1 MTVTF
6 RGKPACECLAAWLP
20 AYERVLLA
28 RGIIRESIDIMQLIG
43 GAKASAG
50 THSAG
55 GAYDIRQVSDAAIKI
70 AREMG
75 AAAWHRT
82 PAQGFATHQHGV
94 LNGCPH
100 NAPARYQIAALAA
113 GYNGLGRAGRG
124 GPDDGPAPR
133 TLRTWTQ
140 GIAWAATQTKEKDMA
155 GVPNFELRMI
165 ESNTR
170 EEEMLRAIGAKVGA
184 DIDGALER
192 AEKTNA
198 DRRKREKLG

>member
-43 GAKASAG
+43 GAEASAG
-50 THSAG
+50 THSTG

-140 GIAWAATQTKEKDMA
+140 GIAWAATQTKEEPMTETEKRIIA
-155 GVPNFELRMI
+155 SL
-165 ESNTR
+165 TR
-170 EEEMLRAIGAKVGA
+170 LEAVLSAVARALGFGKQL
-184 DIDGALER
+184 DDALEA
-192 AEKTNA
+192 AEKNNR
-198 DRRKREKLG
+198 DKGVIK